1 LKKLKLVYVGN
12 KLSSHGFT
20 PTSVELLGERLR
32 QDFDIVTA
40 SSKKNQLLRLFHI
53 WWVILMNRKA
63 DYLLIDTY
71 STSAFMFAWT
81 SAKLAK
87 ELGLKYIP
95 ILHGGDLPKKA
106 KEAPAKLK
114 TLLQSAHEVVCPSTY
129 LKVEMEKLY
138 KRPYHIIP
146 NFIDINDYKFLERD
160 LSHHKEIRMLWV
172 RSFHAIYNPEL
183 AIRVLKNLTD
193 RGYPANLCMVGPD
206 KDGSLAKVKS
216 LALELDVLH
225 SLKIMGRLSKA
236 EWIELSKDFNIFI
249 NTTNIDNAPVSV
261 IEALALGLPLV
272 STNVGGLP
280 YLLNHGRNAILVEP
294 DNVIS
299 FSDAIISLVQADSKG
314 MSIEGRGLAEQW
326 DWPTVRNLWKELLT
340 GRSQ

>member
-20 PTSVELLGERLR
+20 PTSVELLGVRLK
-32 QDFDIVTA
+32 QDFDVVTA
-40 SSKKNQLLRLFHI
+40 SSKKNQLLRLLHI
-53 WWVILMNRKA
+53 WCVVLKNRKA

-71 STSAFMFAWT
+71 STSAFIFAWT

-87 ELGLKYIP
+87 NLGLKYIP
-95 ILHGGDLPKKA
+95 ILHGGDLPKRA
-106 KEAPAKLK
+106 QRTPAKLK
-114 TLLQSAHEVVCPSTY
+114 AFLQSAYEVVCPSAY

-138 KRPYHIIP
+138 KRPYHVIP
-146 NFIDINDYKFLERD
+146 NFIDINEYQFLERD
-160 LSHHKEIRMLWV
+160 LSQQKEIRMLWV

-183 AIRVLKNLTD
+183 AIRVLKDLTD
-193 RGYPANLCMVGPD
+193 RGYSTELCMVGPD
-206 KDGSLAKVKS
+206 KDGSLARVKS
-216 LALELDVLH
+216 LALELGVIDNLR
-225 SLKIMGRLSKA
+225 ITERLSKT
-236 EWIELSKDFNIFI
+236 EWIELSKEYNIFI

-280 YLLNHGRNAILVEP
+280 YLLSNERNALLVEP
-294 DNVIS
+294 DNQIS
-299 FSDAIISLVQADSKG
+299 FSNAIISLFTAGSKG

-326 DWPTVRNLWKELLT
+326 DWAIVRSRWNKLLT
-340 GRSQ
+340 CQSQ